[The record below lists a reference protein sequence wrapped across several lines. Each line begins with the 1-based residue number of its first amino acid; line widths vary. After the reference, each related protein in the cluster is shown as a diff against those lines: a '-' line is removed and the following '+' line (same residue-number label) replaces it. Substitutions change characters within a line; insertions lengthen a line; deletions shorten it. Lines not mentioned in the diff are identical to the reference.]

1 MRLASWLDQFAARP
15 PRQSRGRLWR
25 RSLRCRLAE
34 VELLEDRTLLAP
46 MTYAATDLPLPVP
59 PGDPNSTGDDG
70 VDDSRRW

>member
-34 VELLEDRTLLAP
+34 VELLESRVPLTP
-46 MTYAATDLPLPVP
+46 MTDVSTNDVRCHLDVLWPL
-59 PGDPNSTGDDG
+59 
-70 VDDSRRW
+70 